1 MDHIEQDI
9 EHVVLRSSEICGCER
24 GTTVTLGL
32 GLSACGSKL
41 RVGVLCV
48 AILGSDM
55 GQNGSG
61 NVGDRKLASD
71 LGKNRSENSPT

>member
-1 MDHIEQDI
+1 MDHIEQDMWFCGVSRF
-9 EHVVLRSSEICGCER
+9 VVVSRALHP
-24 GTTVTLGL
+24 GL

-41 RVGVLCV
+41 QVWVLCV

-55 GQNGSG
+55 GQNGWG
-61 NVGDRKLASD
+61 NVGDHKLASD